1 MMKHIFYNGDAKQ
14 INVLDER
21 FYESQKN
28 PGVFYPSV
36 TTILE
41 AYYKGYGYYEWLK
54 QVGFNADEIMRKAGD
69 QGTNVHNMIESYLK
83 GNKVNW
89 IKEDGSVNYTLEE
102 WQMLCKFIEFFQR
115 EKPEILTIEFNIVSE
130 SMKYGGTIDMIC
142 RMRNQVWLI
151 DHKTSNYIHKTHEL
165 QLSAYAT
172 AWNELNP
179 NYKIDRCGILWLK
192 ASTRGEGKG
201 DVIQGVG
208 WQLKEFDRP
217 YLEAFKL
224 FEHTQAIWNEENP
237 NYKPKNLIYP
247 SEFQLTPDKE
257 TN

>member
-1 MMKHIFYNGDAKQ
+1 MKHIFYNGDARQ
-14 INVLDER
+14 INVMDDR

-69 QGTNVHNMIESYLK
+69 QGTNVHDMIEGYLK
-83 GNKVNW
+83 NFPITWMNESGESK
-89 IKEDGSVNYTLEE
+89 YTLEE
-102 WQMLCKFIEFFQR
+102 WQMFCKFIEFFQR
-115 EKPEILTIEFNIVSE
+115 EKPEVLTIEFNLVSE
-130 SMKYGGTIDMIC
+130 TMKFGGTIDLIC
-142 RMRNQVWLI
+142 KMKGQTWLI
-151 DHKTSNYIHKTHEL
+151 DHKTSNYLHKSHEL
-165 QLSAYAT
+165 QISAYAT

-179 NYKIDRCGILWLK
+179 NYKIDRAGILWLK
-192 ASTRGEGKG
+192 ASTRGEDKKG
-201 DVIQGVG
+201 EKIQGEG

-217 YLEAFKL
+217 YTESFKL

-237 NYKPKNLIYP
+237 NYKPKNFIYP
-247 SEFQLTPDKE
+247 SEFHLK
-257 TN
+257 NNH